1 MSDSEWNPTEHLPW
15 MDEALCAQ
23 TDPEIFFPDKG
34 GSTKNAKRICG
45 GYDVKQDCL
54 EYALRTGQTVG
65 IWGGL
70 SPRQLR
76 KQPGFRAREK
86 DTDVEVEVAA

>member
-1 MSDSEWNPTEHLPW
+1 